1 MDQTPHHAPPKAKV
15 TRSNRVGC
23 ASRGPL
29 FCPLRFQRARRG
41 EFKRSSLKG
50 AAAAEVHRAACLSQG
65 TRDRTG
71 VTRLTLTATIAEIL
85 LGGEPPS
92 SGHDPA
98 RAVVG
103 AKSVTIFSAM
113 DRVEEPAWSLRRLW
127 FDRRPMHC

>member
-1 MDQTPHHAPPKAKV
+1 MRVSGGGQLLVSGAPAGVLCFAPCV
-15 TRSNRVGC
+15 
-23 ASRGPL
+23 
-29 FCPLRFQRARRG
+29 
-41 EFKRSSLKG
+41 SSVLKG

-127 FDRRPMHC
+127 FDRRPMRC